1 MDKNK
6 KCVVCQEK
14 NAWVISP
21 TITNIPIYC
30 RKCYCEKILKLKYLN
45 HFCDKCGHKINT
57 CQKSGSK
64 KIICY
69 GCFFKRRNIHKNTI
83 KDFYNYITSPFRHF
97 LEKKE
102 EYYAIMD
109 YIGSTFD
116 INACS
121 CCFIYSRDH
130 RC

>member
-1 MDKNK
+1 MDKSK
-6 KCVVCQEK
+6 KCVVCLEK

-21 TITNIPIYC
+21 TITNIPVYC

-45 HFCDKCGHKINT
+45 RFCDKCGHKINT

-69 GCFFKRRNIHKNTI
+69 GCWFKQRNIHKNCV
-83 KDFYNYITSPFRHF
+83 KNFYNFIWYEPRETGS
-97 LEKKE
+97 
-102 EYYAIMD
+102 YAIMD
-109 YIGSTFD
+109 FFGQNID
-116 INACS
+116 MNACP

>member
-30 RKCYCEKILKLKYLN
+30 RKCYCEKILKLKHLN
-45 HFCDKCGHKINT
+45 HFCKKCGHKINT

-64 KIICY
+64 EIICF

>member
-6 KCVVCQEK
+6 KCIVCQEK
-14 NAWVISP
+14 NAWIISP
-21 TITNIPIYC
+21 TICKIPIYC

-64 KIICY
+64 KIICF
-69 GCFFKRRNIHKNTI
+69 GCEFKRRNVHKNSV
-83 KDFYNYITSPFRHF
+83 KNFYNYITSPIGKIEGHWS
-97 LEKKE
+97 
-102 EYYAIMD
+102 IMTYMREIFVD
-109 YIGSTFD
+109 M
-116 INACS
+116 NARP
-121 CCFIYSRDH
+121 CCFIYSREH